1 MALKIIRLAK
11 TISNTSLRIW
21 FDGLMASFFGPI
33 GSRLRMYMAS
43 TMAAGTMKK
52 IEPIWMK
59 KNDASAIRLNMI
71 IAARKKEVFI
81 ISLV

>member
-1 MALKIIRLAK
+1 
-11 TISNTSLRIW
+11 
-21 FDGLMASFFGPI
+21 
-33 GSRLRMYMAS
+33 
-43 TMAAGTMKK
+43 MAAGTMKK

-81 ISLV
+81 TSLV